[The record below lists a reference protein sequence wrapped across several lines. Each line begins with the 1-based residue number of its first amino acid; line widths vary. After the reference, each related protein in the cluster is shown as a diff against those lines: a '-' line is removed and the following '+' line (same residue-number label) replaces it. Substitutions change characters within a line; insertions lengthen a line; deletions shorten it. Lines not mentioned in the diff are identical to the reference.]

1 MERSGRASRT
11 PRLFDVDVDS
21 ALHLAVARRLTHVG
35 SSLQPARFVSAA
47 WISHQLLTCFEVQL
61 VVEWQAINSQLISY
75 TEMINIS
82 NIVLH

>member
-21 ALHLAVARRLTHVG
+21 ALHLARRLTQVG

-47 WISHQLLTCFEVQL
+47 WISHQILTCFEVQL